1 MARQKTDSGHRTI
14 LNGQTAEILKDIV
27 GWVIVTAAAFVYWM
41 LMLLFASLVLLSYW
55 KVSFEQLLRYGIIL
69 TVISSV
75 VYLVYLIRRKVKEN
89 RIARYM
95 AD

>member
-1 MARQKTDSGHRTI
+1 M
-14 LNGQTAEILKDIV
+14 NGQTAEILKDIV

-55 KVSFEQLLRYGIIL
+55 KVSFEQLLRYGIVL